1 MTDSLPC
8 SLCKYRI
15 DLQDSYWSSK
25 YCLLRK
31 EKIIDC
37 IMAITSCAQ
46 FRQTSEPLSEKKVQ
60 NVEEAIRAINQ
71 NVKAFQAVRYDKK
84 KQSKL
89 RKVFA
94 VYRLSC
100 LDFTTWEI
108 AILLDEIEP
117 KIKQHIG
124 EAFKH
129 TCSKEESCWAKP
141 FLSNYV

>member
-1 MTDSLPC
+1 MTDSPPC

-15 DLQDSYWSSK
+15 DLQDSYSSSK

-31 EKIIDC
+31 EKIIGY

-46 FRQTSEPLSEKKVQ
+46 FRQTSEPLAERRVQ

-71 NVKAFQAVRYDKK
+71 NVKAFQAVRYDNK

-94 VYRLSC
+94 VYRLSR
-100 LDFTTWEI
+100 LDFTTWETT
-108 AILLDEIEP
+108 ILLDEIEP

-129 TCSKEESCWAKP
+129 TCSKEETRWAKP

>member
-1 MTDSLPC
+1 VSPVQMSERAQRNHMREVQKCIAAAGCCFNFHC
-8 SLCKYRI
+8 SR
-15 DLQDSYWSSK
+15 
-25 YCLLRK
+25 
-31 EKIIDC
+31 
-37 IMAITSCAQ
+37 
-46 FRQTSEPLSEKKVQ
+46 KKVQ
-60 NVEEAIRAINQ
+60 NIEEAIWAISQ

-84 KQSKL
+84 EQSKL

-94 VYRLSC
+94 VYRLSR

>member
-1 MTDSLPC
+1 MTYPLPC

-15 DLQDSYWSSK
+15 DLQDSYLSSK

-31 EKIIDC
+31 ERIVDYV
-37 IMAITSCAQ
+37 MAMTSCAQ
-46 FRQTSEPLSEKKVQ
+46 FRQTSEPSIRKKVQ
-60 NVEEAIRAINQ
+60 NIEEAIRAISQ

-84 KQSKL
+84 EQSKL
-89 RKVFA
+89 RRVFA

-129 TCSKEESCWAKP
+129 ACSKEESCWAEP